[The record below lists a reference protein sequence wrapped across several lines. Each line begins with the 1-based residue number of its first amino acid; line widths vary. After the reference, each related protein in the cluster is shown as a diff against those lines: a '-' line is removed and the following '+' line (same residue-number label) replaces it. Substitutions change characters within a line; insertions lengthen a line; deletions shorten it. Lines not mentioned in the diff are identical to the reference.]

1 MITKQQPSPRTGLLK
16 CKVPVTTRRVTNQQ
30 PEHLTDTNTTYASD
44 QADVLRTNNHSEP
57 DKSQIHPGHW
67 IKEKFTIH
75 VTNQQPAS
83 RVQHYLL
90 FKPSE
95 WE

>member
-44 QADVLRTNNHSEP
+44 QADVLRTNNQKAQLIPTLLTHHRLSRRL
-57 DKSQIHPGHW
+57 
-67 IKEKFTIH
+67 
-75 VTNQQPAS
+75 TNQQP
-83 RVQHYLL
+83 
-90 FKPSE
+90 F
-95 WE
+95 